1 MNHTAP
7 STMQLFTA
15 ALFCLTPAFAIA
27 AENPYAMPAG
37 THLVYGTTATISV
50 ETKDEKQNQSIAFRP
65 EYTVLNANGAMRTV
79 FCSLEAGNA
88 ETATTEPLSAAGR
101 FTFEIGADGSISE
114 RTAGFTP
121 RQMPGWNAEVEFP
134 AFIGTDATTASVNST
149 MGEAVEV
156 NVKKSE
162 ADGVVTYKLTK
173 IDTGTSAPEGEAAIK
188 SYTATVVYS
197 PTDKQVKSNESV
209 LEAEIPQGPIGK
221 ATFKLEIKSE
231 AKERSVIPE
240 AEMPVLEKDILAGIK
255 VMETLQQG
263 GMQSGKLP
271 EELEQYLKDNPKGKF
286 AKIFSDLKESFE
298 MQMTMAKN
306 KASLEEGKPAP
317 DFTAKT
323 VTGKEV
329 KLSSLKGQ
337 VVLLDFW
344 ASWCGPCLAELP
356 ELKNI
361 YEKHDGKGLTII
373 GISADHDE
381 QTLVNFVKEN
391 DIKWMQIYDADR
403 KPGSPG
409 TIYGVMSFPTT
420 ILIDAKGNISAMNL
434 RSTELAE
441 AIDKLLE
448 KKE

>member
-1 MNHTAP
+1 LNHTAS
-7 STMQLFTA
+7 STMHLIAA
-15 ALFCLTPAFAIA
+15 ALFCLTPAFATA
-27 AENPYAMPAG
+27 AENPYTMPVG
-37 THLVYGTTATISV
+37 THLVYETTATIGV
-50 ETKDEKQNQSIAFRP
+50 ESNDQKQNQSIAFRP
-65 EYTVLNANGAMRTV
+65 EYTVLNENGAMRTV

-88 ETATTEPLSAAGR
+88 ETITTEPLSAAGR
-101 FTFEIGADGSISE
+101 FTFELGADGQISE

-121 RQMPGWNAEVEFP
+121 RQLPGWNPAVEFP
-134 AFIGTDATTASVNST
+134 AFIGSDATTASVSST
-149 MGEAVEV
+149 MGEPVDV
-156 NVKKSE
+156 NVTKSE
-162 ADGVVTYKLTK
+162 AGGLVTYKLTK
-173 IDTGTSAPEGEAAIK
+173 IDTKSTDTIADAAIK

-197 PTDKQVKSNESV
+197 LADKQVKSHDSV
-209 LEAEIPQGPIGK
+209 LEAEIAQGPAGK
-221 ATFKLEIKSE
+221 TSFKLVVKSV
-231 AKERSVIPE
+231 AKERSVVPATE
-240 AEMPVLEKDILAGIK
+240 LPALQKDILAGIK

-298 MQMTMAKN
+298 MQTTMAKN
-306 KASLEEGKPAP
+306 KANLAEGKAAP

-323 VTGKEV
+323 VKGDEV

-361 YEKHDGKGLTII
+361 YDKHNGKGLTII

-381 QTLVNFVKEN
+381 ETLVNFVKEN

-420 ILIDAKGNISAMNL
+420 VLIDAEGNISAMNL
-434 RSTELAE
+434 RAAELAE

-448 KKE
+448 KK